1 MNTGSM
7 NLLNMPGGDGRRL
20 LLSGL
25 LCITLAFCG
34 VVGCRAQSNLSF
46 LRLGLSALYE
56 RGFDATV
63 SYEHTTRYHR
73 AWEFFGTYYIKYATD
88 PEAGHITKDSFWHD
102 YNSWQLGIC
111 YKPCVSRGKN
121 HYGNIRFGG
130 SLGSDMD
137 HVIGGVH
144 LGYEHTYV
152 LRGGLGLFF
161 LLKEDVTISGKD
173 LFRTG
178 VSLGIKV
185 PL

>member
-1 MNTGSM
+1 MFS
-7 NLLNMPGGDGRRL
+7 DVKRSRL
-20 LLSGL
+20 LLVGL
-25 LCITLAFCG
+25 LF
-34 VVGCRAQSNLSF
+34 VVLSFSGAGRCQAQSNLNY
-46 LRLGLSALYE
+46 LRLGIGALYE
-56 RGFDATV
+56 RGFDATLSV
-63 SYEHTTRYHR
+63 EHITRYHR
-73 AWEFFGTYYIKYATD
+73 AWEFFGNYYIKYDTD
-88 PEAGHITKDSFWHD
+88 PDAGHITTDSFWHN

-121 HYGNIRFGG
+121 HHGNIRFGG

-137 HVIGGVH
+137 HVIGGLH

-152 LRGGLGLFF
+152 LRGGFGLFF

-178 VSLGIKV
+178 VSVGVKV